1 MGSQCGLRRVA
12 VRLALV
18 CLALASALAVEAR
31 VSGVWDSRIERWSS
45 ALKGKLSELS
55 GPCQDPAL
63 CPEAFSI
70 HFAPDAK
77 HLPAG
82 IVVTATDPNTVPKK
96 DYTSIDDI
104 VRIGKEI
111 WDVVEENKG
120 VINYEA
126 DYTGAIPK
134 AAAANPFSM
143 TGWVN
148 QDFKGWTWQLVNGY
162 NSTVRGLVCLSTE
175 GEIH

>member
-1 MGSQCGLRRVA
+1 MILR
-12 VRLALV
+12 
-18 CLALASALAVEAR
+18 
-31 VSGVWDSRIERWSS
+31 
-45 ALKGKLSELS
+45 
-55 GPCQDPAL
+55 
-63 CPEAFSI
+63 
-70 HFAPDAK
+70 
-77 HLPAG
+77 
-82 IVVTATDPNTVPKK
+82 
-96 DYTSIDDI
+96 
-104 VRIGKEI
+104 
-111 WDVVEENKG
+111 G